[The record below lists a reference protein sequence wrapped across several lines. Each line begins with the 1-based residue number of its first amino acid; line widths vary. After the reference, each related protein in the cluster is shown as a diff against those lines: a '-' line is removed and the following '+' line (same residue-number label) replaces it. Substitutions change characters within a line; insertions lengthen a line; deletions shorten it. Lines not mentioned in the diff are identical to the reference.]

1 MWLLNRSLRSVKGLA
16 PPTVPTDFISPTDP
30 VEMRSCCLAHPDILT
45 LPPPMTF
52 SAAYTDFPHRG
63 HFSDSPNFAENLEG
77 LLVVA
82 ARAGFG
88 DLVGTVSR
96 MKTVL
101 GAQFEN
107 CASRDVPHPTVPLFS
122 SSTIGIITGHV
133 SAAEGDGCVKTLKTA
148 PVGADGLAC
157 VSSDDFTSFL

>member
-1 MWLLNRSLRSVKGLA
+1 MYSHKIWKWLGWGGGACEASKQLWKLRSVKGLA

-88 DLVGTVSR
+88 DLVEMASG
-96 MKTVL
+96 MKTAL
-101 GAQFEN
+101 GTQLEN
-107 CASRDVPHPTVPLFS
+107 CASRDVPHSTVPLS
-122 SSTIGIITGHV
+122 HH
-133 SAAEGDGCVKTLKTA
+133 LQ
-148 PVGADGLAC
+148 
-157 VSSDDFTSFL
+157 

>member
-1 MWLLNRSLRSVKGLA
+1 M
-16 PPTVPTDFISPTDP
+16 DFISPTDP
-30 VEMRSCCLAHPDILT
+30 VEMRSCDLVHPGVLT

-88 DLVGTVSR
+88 DLVET
-96 MKTVL
+96 
-101 GAQFEN
+101 
-107 CASRDVPHPTVPLFS
+107 
-122 SSTIGIITGHV
+122 
-133 SAAEGDGCVKTLKTA
+133 
-148 PVGADGLAC
+148 
-157 VSSDDFTSFL
+157 